1 MLSDARTAANSCH
14 AGATAASHD
23 SYLQKT
29 HTSNGFV
36 FNPYMAGR
44 TRVAGLLSSWGL
56 ITLVGGLLLYDPSS
70 YHPASVAGGLRWLAV
85 LVATILGGG
94 LVLSGIRVWQD
105 GLEYARRMRL
115 PALILAVIGLVVVIG
130 SVPIF
135 RPWAYS
141 GLAGGLRGMGVLVF
155 LVGGGLGVAVGIR
168 YYQRRSPRLPLLCL
182 AGVTGVGA
190 FYRLDEGPGL
200 AGIHHFLW
208 VSLVI
213 LIVGGPI
220 IAVFYGWHRLL
231 ETEPEANE

>member
-1 MLSDARTAANSCH
+1 M
-14 AGATAASHD
+14 AS
-23 SYLQKT
+23 
-29 HTSNGFV
+29 
-36 FNPYMAGR
+36 P

-56 ITLVGGLLLYDPSS
+56 LTLVGGLLLYDPTS

-85 LVATILGGG
+85 LVAIIFGGG

-105 GLEYARRMRL
+105 GLEYARGMRL
-115 PALILAVIGLVVVIG
+115 PALILAVIGVVVAVG
-130 SVPIF
+130 GVPIF

-141 GLAGGLRGMGVLVF
+141 GLPGGLRGMFVLVF

-168 YYQRRSPRLPLLCL
+168 YYRQRAPRIPLLCL
-182 AGVTGVGA
+182 AGLTGVGA

-213 LIVGGPI
+213 LFVGGPI
-220 IAVFYGWHRLL
+220 LAVFYGWPPLL
-231 ETEPEANE
+231 ETEPGVNE